1 MEAAPPRTRGRRL
14 RRGTVERPLNARLV
28 RVSFVV
34 VAPAVLAFL
43 FSIST
48 TGTLQRSSLEPL
60 FDGESAAALAATL
73 DTEFPSRV
81 PGSEGAADATVWYA
95 QTVGALGLATATDTW
110 TEDIPDL
117 GAVEPFEEVA
127 GRIGHRLD
135 VGREHGES
143 HDPIDGQEHR
153 HRDQRAI
160 GDPAPPGKTRRHG
173 GDPDEHA

>member
-60 FDGESAAALAATL
+60 FDGDSAATLAGTL

-81 PGSEGAADATVWYA
+81 PGSEGGGDATLWYA
-95 QTVGALGLATATDTW
+95 QTVGALGLTTVTDTW
-110 TEDIPDL
+110 TEDIADL
-117 GAVEPFEEVA
+117 GAVQLSNVW
-127 GRIGHRLD
+127 
-135 VGREHGES
+135 
-143 HDPIDGQEHR
+143 IDSSSS
-153 HRDQRAI
+153 
-160 GDPAPPGKTRRHG
+160 TRRMVEVFG
-173 GDPDEHA
+173 IGAFA